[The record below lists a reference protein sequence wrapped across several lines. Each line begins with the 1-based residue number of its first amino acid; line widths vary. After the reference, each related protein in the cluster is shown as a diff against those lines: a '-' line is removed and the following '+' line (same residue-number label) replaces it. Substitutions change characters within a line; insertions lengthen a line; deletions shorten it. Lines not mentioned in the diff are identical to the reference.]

1 MIEASKVNAELVLE
15 LTQSWSDFSLDSSA
29 IEQLERKI
37 LPSYVRSCRW
47 FAGKARKISAV
58 CLESMLTIT
67 APQQVTDGSVAATF
81 HLLIIKA
88 KYRTGK
94 LEQYL
99 LPLSL
104 IPLNPAEEINPK
116 GIIATCRVND
126 ADMIL
131 VDAIYDGAFRSMLFH
146 HLFHSSEINQSNGS
160 LFFMKGKAFRQE
172 DFTEHVSSRVL
183 DADQSNSSLIFEEK
197 YFLKIY
203 RKLFRETNPD
213 VEMVSF
219 LTEKA
224 GYSHIPAFAGT
235 FGWKK
240 AYSAPITFGMMQEK
254 VESIKDAWSLVGDY
268 LNEYIF
274 GVVED
279 STSINQVVLNQ
290 VKLLAVRT
298 AEMHLG
304 LGCDPNDAAFSPEPF
319 NDEYRDWL
327 FAHFESLLKRRTQ
340 LAKEN
345 YDALDEKGKILAEYF
360 LNHADAIRTIFSRI
374 KTQPIQSLRTR
385 IHGDY
390 HLGQVLYNGSDY
402 IILDFEGEPES
413 SISNRKIKHS
423 PLKDVAGM
431 LRSFHY
437 AVSAKLYFSAET
449 QQIED
454 EVIENAAQ
462 HWYKVISETY
472 LQQYFETMQTG
483 NLISNDKSEQA
494 FLLQMHLLEKAI
506 YELGYEFNGRPTW
519 VKIPLKGIEQVLTG
533 IT

>member
-1 MIEASKVNAELVLE
+1 MQEAPQIELNRMLH
-15 LTQSWSDFSLDSSA
+15 LTQSWESLATDSQA
-29 IEQLERKI
+29 IEELEKII
-37 LPSYVRSCRW
+37 LPGYVRSCRW

-58 CLESMLTIT
+58 CLESMVTI
-67 APQQVTDGSVAATF
+67 AGPREVTDNSVAATF

-104 IPLNPAEEINPK
+104 IPSNPAEEINPK
-116 GIIATCRVND
+116 GIIATSRVND

-146 HLFHSSEINQSNGS
+146 HLFHSSKIKQSNGS
-160 LFFMKGKAFRQE
+160 LFFMKGKAFRPE
-172 DFTEHVSSRVL
+172 DFIEKVSSRVL

-268 LNEYIF
+268 LNEFIF
-274 GVVED
+274 GVAGGT
-279 STSINQVVLNQ
+279 TSINQEVLNQ

-327 FAHFESLLKRRTQ
+327 FAHFESLLKRRAQ

-345 YDALDEKGKILAEYF
+345 DDALDEKGKILAEYF
-360 LNHADAIRTIFSRI
+360 LNHTDAIRTLFSRI

-413 SISNRKIKHS
+413 SISNRKIKHA

-437 AVSAKLYFSAET
+437 AVSAKLYFSSET
-449 QQIED
+449 QHMAD
-454 EVIENAAQ
+454 DVIENAAQ
-462 HWYKVISETY
+462 HWYKIISETY

-483 NLISNDKSEQA
+483 NLISNDKTEQA
-494 FLLQMHLLEKAI
+494 FLLQIHLLEKAI

-519 VKIPLKGIEQVLTG
+519 VKIPLKGIEQVLNE

>member
-1 MIEASKVNAELVLE
+1 METQLTNTSLVLE
-15 LTQSWSDFSLDSSA
+15 LSQPWPDFPRDSHA
-29 IEQLERKI
+29 AEQLEKNI
-37 LPSYVRSCRW
+37 LPAYVRSCRW
-47 FAGKARKISAV
+47 FAGKARRIIAV
-58 CLESMLTIT
+58 CLDSLLTLS
-67 APQQVTDGSVAATF
+67 APAGTHAPGSVF
-81 HLLIIKA
+81 HLMILKA
-88 KYRTGK
+88 KYKTGK

-104 IPLNPAEEINPK
+104 VQANPADEINLK
-116 GIIATCRVND
+116 GIIGSVRMD
-126 ADMIL
+126 DKDMLLI
-131 VDAIYDGAFRSMLFH
+131 DAIYDEAFRKALFH
-146 HLFHSSEINQSNGS
+146 HVFHSSKIKQSNGS
-160 LFFMKGKAFRQE
+160 LFFVKGKAFHDA
-172 DFTEHVSSRVL
+172 DFTEDISSRVL
-183 DADQSNSSLIFEEK
+183 DADQSNSSLIFGEK
-197 YFLKIY
+197 YFMKIY

-213 VEMVSF
+213 VEVVSF

-240 AYSAPITFGMMQEK
+240 AYSPPITFGMMQEK
-254 VESIKDAWSLVGDY
+254 VESIKDAWSLAGDY

-274 GVVED
+274 GVVEGNRQ
-279 STSINQVVLNQ
+279 INQFVLDQ
-290 VKLLAVRT
+290 VSLLATRT

-304 LGCDPNDAAFSPEPF
+304 LGCDADDPAFAPEPF
-319 NDEYRDWL
+319 TDEYRDWL
-327 FAHFESLLKRRTQ
+327 FAHFESLLKRRLL

-345 YDALDEKGKILAEYF
+345 MHALDEKGKTLAEYF
-360 LNHADAIRTIFSRI
+360 VQQAEVIRRFFAKI
-374 KTQPIQSLRTR
+374 KSETVTSLRTR

-413 SISNRKIKHS
+413 SISDRKIKHS

-449 QQIED
+449 KDVAD

-462 HWYKVISETY
+462 HWYKMISETY
-472 LQQYFETMQTG
+472 LRQYFDTMGSAT
-483 NLISNDKSEQA
+483 LIASDKSEQA

-506 YELGYEFNGRPTW
+506 YELGYEFNGRPSW
-519 VKIPLKGIEQVLTG
+519 VKIPLKGIEQVLKELR
-533 IT
+533 

>member
-1 MIEASKVNAELVLE
+1 MEQVSQVEVNKLLHLALPWEELGNDRL
-15 LTQSWSDFSLDSSA
+15 A
-29 IEQLERKI
+29 IEQLEKQM
-37 LPSYVRSCRW
+37 LPAYVKSCRW
-47 FAGKARKISAV
+47 FAGKARRITAV
-58 CLESMLTIT
+58 CLDSLLTIT
-67 APQQVTDGSVAATF
+67 APTIVSTSATVF

-99 LPLSL
+99 LPLAL
-104 IPLNPAEEINPK
+104 VQANPADEINLK
-116 GIIATCRVND
+116 GIIGAVRFNET
-126 ADMIL
+126 DMIL
-131 VDAIYDGAFRSMLFH
+131 IDAIYDEAFRKMLFH
-146 HLFHSSEINQSNGS
+146 HVYHSSKIKQTNGS
-160 LFFMKGKAFRQE
+160 LFFVKGKAFQE
-172 DFTEHVSSRVL
+172 ADFSESISSRVL
-183 DADQSNSSLIFEEK
+183 DADQSNSSLIFGEK
-197 YFLKIY
+197 YFMKLY

-213 VEMVSF
+213 VEVVSF

-240 AYSAPITFGMMQEK
+240 AYSDPITFGMMQEK

-274 GVVED
+274 GVVD
-279 STSINQVVLNQ
+279 GNNTINQFVLDH
-290 VKLLAVRT
+290 VGLLATRT

-304 LGCDPNDAAFSPEPF
+304 LGCDPNDPAFTPEPF
-319 NDEYRDWL
+319 TDEYRDWL
-327 FAHFESLLKRRTQ
+327 FAHFESLLKRRIQ

-345 YDALDEKGKILAEYF
+345 FNALDEKGKALAEF
-360 LNHADAIRTIFSRI
+360 FMQHADTIRNFFSRI
-374 KTQPIQSLRTR
+374 KTQPVHSLRTR

-413 SISNRKIKHS
+413 SISDRKIKHS

-449 QQIED
+449 KNMDD
-454 EVIENAAQ
+454 ELIENAAQ

-472 LQQYFETMQTG
+472 LHQYFETVNEGT
-483 NLISNDKSEQA
+483 LIAADKNEQA
-494 FLLQMHLLEKAI
+494 FLLQIHLLEKAI

-519 VKIPLKGIEQVLTG
+519 VKIPLKGIQQVVNE